1 MWWPA
6 GGWAI
11 ARRWLLIAVGVA
23 VWRGPARLQQR
34 VERGRRAWGLR
45 RRLPRE
51 ETRLLRW
58 RPRFAGK
65 PRSWRVILLRA
76 FRIPILAVLVRHW
89 PLSASIVTGRL
100 ATVAWLSRF
109 GRHRR
114 FTLCVHDAIGRNAP
128 DGLVGAVL
136 QQSVPRF
143 TKLLRWI
150 LLNVRFATLRLCL
163 RRSHVRL
170 TTAVPAY
177 TRSGDRPARLRYIE
191 IRRRIAKPRRGHF
204 HH

>member
-1 MWWPA
+1 MS
-6 GGWAI
+6 
-11 ARRWLLIAVGVA
+11 
-23 VWRGPARLQQR
+23 
-34 VERGRRAWGLR
+34 
-45 RRLPRE
+45 RE
-51 ETRLLRW
+51 KARLLRW

-65 PRSWRVILLRA
+65 TWPWRVIRIRA
-76 FRIPILAVLVRHW
+76 FCVSILAVLVRHW
-89 PLSASIVTGRL
+89 PLYASVVAGRL
-100 ATVAWLSRF
+100 ATVAWLPRI

-114 FTLCVHDAIGRNAP
+114 FALCVHDAIGRNAP

-143 TKLLRWI
+143 TELLRWI
-150 LLNVRFATLRLCL
+150 LLNVRFTTLSLCL

-177 TRSGDRPARLRYIE
+177 TRSGDRPARLRYIG
-191 IRRRIAKPRRGHF
+191 IGRRIAKPRRGHF